1 MNLYILRHGL
11 AVEQGTAGYAND
23 ADRPLTSKGE
33 RKLSLIAEAM
43 EGLGLS
49 FDLILSSPYK
59 RARQTAEIVAEVLKA
74 CKKVELSPTLEPGGS
89 TKELI
94 EVLKS
99 MKPVPGEVMLVGHEP
114 YLSTLISLLLS
125 GDGGLQV
132 EMKKGGLC
140 KLSVESLKHGRC
152 AKLEWLLT
160 PRQMRLM
167 V

>member
-1 MNLYILRHGL
+1 
-11 AVEQGTAGYAND
+11 
-23 ADRPLTSKGE
+23 
-33 RKLSLIAEAM
+33 
-43 EGLGLS
+43 
-49 FDLILSSPYK
+49 
-59 RARQTAEIVAEVLKA
+59 
-74 CKKVELSPTLEPGGS
+74 
-89 TKELI
+89 
-94 EVLKS
+94 
-99 MKPVPGEVMLVGHEP
+99 MLVGHEP